1 MGSGIFGLSTRAM
14 QASQVTLDTI
24 AHNIS
29 NVNTPGYSRQQVD
42 LETENGLFTGAG
54 FFGRGVTVTTVSR
67 TTNEFLIRE
76 NNINV
81 SAAAADETRMNKLAQ
96 LEKVLPTGEAGL
108 GYAAQQVLNAFVDV
122 ANQPQDMSARQVV
135 LARAQEW
142 VSRVRTAAQQ
152 LDELERGTVDDLTSS
167 VNRIN
172 MLTSQ
177 IAASN
182 QAIATY
188 QGIGHAPNDL
198 LDQRDQLVKDLN
210 KLVQVNTVEADDGSL
225 SVFMG
230 GGQVLVLSNRAE
242 TLGVVRE
249 AQPDGSSLARVA
261 LLANGTSRILPQEQI
276 TGGAVKGLLQV
287 QDVDVAQ
294 TRVALNTFVAN
305 FADRLNAQQALGMD
319 ANGNLQSSFDA
330 TTNQAVGTNPLFLN
344 TAKANTITLG
354 LNVPAGLAAASP
366 IVASVNPANKG
377 TASIDSIRMER
388 AMPRANALDFATSRP
403 VNGAPLT
410 VEFTQT
416 GSTLTYRFLDENGN
430 PYKDVTPART
440 WTPGTPINDA
450 DPAATPP
457 QALFSLRINGVPK
470 GGDKI
475 TVAYTE
481 YPGSNNGNA
490 QAMLALRDERIITFG
505 SGPGATTAT
514 VTDAYSQMIGDLG
527 VRVQGGKTTAG
538 ISATLA
544 KTSEQTLSSATG
556 VNLDE
561 EAAKLIQFQQS
572 YQAAAKVLQVA
583 QSLFDTLLQTAR
595 G

>member
-81 SAAAADETRMNKLAQ
+81 SSAAADETRMNKLAQ

-261 LLANGTSRILPQEQI
+261 LLANGTSRTLPQEQI

-330 TTNQAVGTNPLFLN
+330 TTNQPVGTNPLFLN